1 MNYWLARNGQKYGP
15 YSLEDLRRMVA
26 EGSISPTDL
35 AWHEGML
42 NWASLAEIVPL
53 STSPPPPP
61 PPQAPPVPAAW
72 NPPPPQLPN
81 AGAYPPSGYGYAAQ
95 PLTPPDLH
103 WALVL
108 LFGCVTL
115 GFFLIAWYFVEANF
129 ARKIDR
135 QSHAILLG
143 ILAYGACFISGI
155 VQAVAQ
161 AGDEASSG
169 LSVFGGLL
177 EIAGLVLFFVAVF
190 NIRKSLVD
198 YYNRIEPIS
207 LRLSGVMTFFFNI
220 YYFQYHF
227 SRIAAWK
234 KTGRLVP
241 Q

>member
-1 MNYWLARNGQKYGP
+1 MNYWIARNGQKYGP
-15 YSLEDLRRMVA
+15 YSLDDIRRMVA
-26 EGSISPTDL
+26 QGSVAPTDL

-53 STSPPPPP
+53 STVPPA
-61 PPQAPPVPAAW
+61 PQASPVPAAW
-72 NPPPPQLPN
+72 NQPPPQLPN
-81 AGAYPPSGYGYAAQ
+81 EGAISPSPYGYAAP

-108 LFGCVTL
+108 LLGCVTL

-135 QSHAILLG
+135 QSQAILLG
-143 ILAYGACFISGI
+143 VLAYSACFVSGI
-155 VQAVAQ
+155 FQGVAQ
-161 AGDEASSG
+161 AGVEASSG
-169 LSVFGGLL
+169 IAVFGGLL
-177 EIAGLVLFFVAVF
+177 EIAGFALFFVAVF
-190 NIRKSLVD
+190 NIRRSLVD
-198 YYNRIEPIS
+198 YYNRVEPIG
-207 LRLSGVMTFFFNI
+207 LKLSGVMTFFFNI
-220 YYFQYHF
+220 YYFQYHY